1 MEEVFAELFEIA
13 CELHFAIA
21 STTCLFSYVPFWN
34 QGLCP
39 SPAGTALFPH
49 PPSLEKWLRVRAHVG
64 FCDEENG
71 QDAFDTAC
79 VAVAP
84 CSRTG
89 LL

>member
-21 STTCLFSYVPFWN
+21 STTRLFSYVPFWT

-49 PPSLEKWLRVRAHVG
+49 PPSLEKWLRVRACMG
-64 FCDEENG
+64 DFCLKS
-71 QDAFDTAC
+71 TAK
-79 VAVAP
+79 
-84 CSRTG
+84 T
-89 LL
+89 L